1 MSLLGHTPP
10 CLIKALILLLAGVRY
25 AVPDLR
31 VTPAVVH
38 PDSAA
43 ATPQTLPSGASSG
56 VFRAYQWGM
65 SRVGAQYAWSIA
77 TGAKDKA
84 SAVTVCVVDSGI
96 DDK

>member
-1 MSLLGHTPP
+1 M
-10 CLIKALILLLAGVRY
+10 LAGVKY

-31 VTPAVVH
+31 VTPAALR
-38 PDSAA
+38 PDGGVGAA
-43 ATPQTLPSGASSG
+43 VPQTLPGGGSRG
-56 VFRAYQWGM
+56 VFHAYQWGM

-77 TGAKDKA
+77 TGAKDKE